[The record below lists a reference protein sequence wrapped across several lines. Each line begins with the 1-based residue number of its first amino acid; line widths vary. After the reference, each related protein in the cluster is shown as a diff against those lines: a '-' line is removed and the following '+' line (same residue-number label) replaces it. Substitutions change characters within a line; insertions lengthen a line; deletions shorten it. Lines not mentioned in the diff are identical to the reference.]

1 MNSTAPFFIEMSYL
15 TKFDEIIRITIN
27 SWEYTIWWE
36 TKQRAKRICDD
47 FLDFLIAAYL
57 MGERD
62 AAEMLGIE
70 AETSSDRMYSVIF
83 RVIKGETFEDRVRTH
98 VENNDLPALR
108 ILAESEYHRVYNGG
122 EMDGAR
128 QAGGGVVKRWNTMK
142 DPRVR
147 DTHDFIEGVEKP
159 LEEEFYTFDGDH
171 AMQPG
176 GFILPENN
184 VNCRCW
190 LTFGYD
196 REVVKTQTET
206 TV

>member
-1 MNSTAPFFIEMSYL
+1 MEAWTFTEGM
-15 TKFDEIIRITIN
+15 TKA
-27 SWEYTIWWE
+27 
-36 TKQRAKRICDD
+36 QRTRAICDD
-47 FLDFLIAAYL
+47 FLDFLIVAYL
-57 MGERD
+57 MGVED
-62 AAEMLGIE
+62 AGEMLGIT
-70 AETSSDRMYSVIF
+70 ANVNTTSMSRAIYKS
-83 RVIKGETFEDRVRTH
+83 IKGETFEDRVRTH
-98 VENNDLPALR
+98 VDNNDPSALR
-108 ILAESEYHRVYNGG
+108 ILAESEYHRVYNTA

-159 LEEEFYTFDGDH
+159 LLEEFYTFDGDH

-206 TV
+206 TENGNT